1 MRVAGFLFGEIL
13 KKTFINSERRK
24 NMTVKSKMAK
34 AVIVFFVLFIS
45 TSFCYGTTIFLPVS
59 KGFGYHPVNG
69 QNVSLGHEPVN
80 VSGYKQIRLFA
91 NAKSGSYGAVS
102 ITISMYEPG
111 PQGNVFVGILD
122 NITLQPG
129 QSVTRVYNV
138 PGKLLYLTGS
148 GTNAWVLAVLYGSAI

>member
-1 MRVAGFLFGEIL
+1 
-13 KKTFINSERRK
+13 
-24 NMTVKSKMAK
+24 MTVKSKMAK
-34 AVIVFFVLFIS
+34 AVIVFFVLLIS
-45 TSFCYGTTIFLPVS
+45 TSFCYGTTVLLLIP
-59 KGFGYHPVNG
+59 KTMDYMPVNG
-69 QNVSLGHEPVN
+69 QNVSLGHEN

-138 PGKLLYLTGS
+138 PGKLLVLTGS
-148 GTNAWVLAVLYGSAI
+148 GTNGMISIVLYGNNI